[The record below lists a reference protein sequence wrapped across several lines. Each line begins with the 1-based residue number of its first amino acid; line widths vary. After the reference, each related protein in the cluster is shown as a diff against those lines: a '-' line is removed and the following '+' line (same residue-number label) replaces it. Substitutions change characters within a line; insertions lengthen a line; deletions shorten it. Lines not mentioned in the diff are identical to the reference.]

1 MFDFVGR
8 ALRGFLASAG
18 LLALA
23 VGLVQ
28 PPTLAAQAGVVS
40 GTVVDSKSGRPLADA
55 TVRVD
60 GGDNA
65 ARTGTRGEFRL
76 LNVAGTPGLASKFGA
91 TGVRLRITRIGYQA
105 TMAVA
110 AVAGEPVR
118 IELTE
123 LVVKLD
129 ELVVTGTVQ
138 EATRRSLGN
147 SVGQVQVANTIA
159 LAGAPAKLQDMLS
172 VNVPGV
178 RVTRA
183 SGAIGTGGTTRIR
196 GSGSLSLSNEPLLY
210 VDGVRVNN
218 QAATRSLGFN
228 GQESPS
234 RINDLNPEEIESIEV
249 LKGPSAATIY
259 GTEASNGVI
268 QIITK
273 RGRGGRPTYEAHVDA
288 GANWIS
294 NPWDRYPKDYYVSR
308 VDNSIKV
315 FDVQRFR
322 RSRGFPDIF
331 STGTPLAAGTSIS
344 GGSDQLR
351 YFFSGDYNRDE
362 GPVDYNWQNKQAL
375 RSNLSYSSP
384 SNKFKMD
391 LSFGYIRSRTRGAS
405 GTQPITTSILWACNF
420 PWCEPSG
427 PDTTKT
433 GWNNAGGGFQFYRPE
448 DYQGVQGFDNID
460 KMTMSIQLTH
470 RPFPWLRHRLAV
482 GPDYTNNKSSQLVI
496 RDPTGYNPF
505 FAASLGQKQALQ
517 LRSTFLTIDYGA
529 SADWTVSKSLVA
541 TTSAGVQYYSKQ
553 FDQVLAQGFEFPI
566 PGPSDVGGG
575 ARRDGAEAY
584 QQNKNFG
591 VYAQEQ
597 LALNNRIFLTAALR
611 GDGNSAFG
619 KNFKAV
625 YYPKASLAWVLSEES
640 FLSNLKWLTQ
650 FKVRGAW
657 GRAGQQPDV
666 FSAIQTYQP
675 SVGPSGSGNVT
686 PQNIGNIDLK
696 PEVGEELE
704 LGFDAGM
711 FNQRLGIEFT
721 YYRKDN
727 KDAIISVPNRPSR
740 GFPGAQFLN
749 LGNVRNNGIE
759 LGLDGSVINTKNL
772 GIDLRGTIATNAS
785 KITDLGGTPTAF
797 VGNSFIQQW
806 NAQGYAPNS
815 FFYKRVKSST
825 VIQVPVGPYTLPLA
839 TNPICEGGTD
849 LAAKLSDGKT
859 PDPNAGVGNG
869 SSVPC
874 GTAPRL
880 YAGRP
885 TPSWNGSFSA
895 TVRIGQRLRLLGL
908 IDYVGGHHAI
918 VGDVG
923 AQHTFFRNSRASV
936 SGDPIVEAYRLDPNG
951 PGATGLFDAGFAR
964 LRTVSA
970 SYDLPKTLTNWLGAS
985 RGSVTLSA
993 ENMAFLW
1000 RAQKTS
1006 FGAEW
1011 IDPELLPNRST
1022 DVNGNFGYTQE
1033 SWPQLARI
1041 RTTFRFTF

>member
-1 MFDFVGR
+1 MFDFVER
-8 ALRGFLASAG
+8 ALRGGFAAG
-18 LLALA
+18 WLLALTGGA
-23 VGLVQ
+23 VL
-28 PPTLAAQAGVVS
+28 PASLAAQDGVVT
-40 GTVVDSKSGRPLADA
+40 GTVVDPRSGRPLADA

-60 GGDNA
+60 GTDNT

-76 LNVAGTPGLASKFGA
+76 VNVTGAS
-91 TGVRLRITRIGYQA
+91 VRLRVTRIGYQA
-105 TMAVA
+105 RLVDVPTRGA
-110 AVAGEPVR
+110 PVR
-118 IELTE
+118 IELVE

-147 SVGQVQVANTIA
+147 AVGQVQVANTIA
-159 LAGAPAKLQDMLS
+159 LAGSPAKLQDMLS

-178 RVTRA
+178 RIVRA

-362 GPVDYNWQNKQAL
+362 GPVDYNWQNKNAI

-391 LSFGYIRSRTRGAS
+391 LSLGYVRSRTRGAS
-405 GTQPITTSILWACNF
+405 GVQPITTSILWACNF

-427 PDTTKT
+427 DTTKT
-433 GWNNAGGGFQFYRPE
+433 GWNGAGHGFQFYRPE

-460 KMTMSIQLTH
+460 KLTMSIQLTH

-482 GPDYTNNKSSQLVI
+482 GPDYTNNKSSQLVF
-496 RDPTGYNPF
+496 RDATGYNPF

-517 LRSTFLTIDYGA
+517 LRSTFLTVDYGA
-529 SADWTVSKSLVA
+529 SADWNVSKSLIS
-541 TTSAGVQYYSKQ
+541 TTSAGAQYYSKV

-575 ARRDGAEAY
+575 ARRDGAESFA
-584 QQNKNFG
+584 QNKNFG
-591 VYAQEQ
+591 MYVQEQ
-597 LALNNRIFLTAALR
+597 LALKNRIFLTGAVRA
-611 GDGNSAFG
+611 DDNSAFG
-619 KNFKAV
+619 SNFDAV
-625 YYPKASLAWVLSEES
+625 YYPKVSLAWVLSEES
-640 FLSNLKWLTQ
+640 FLSKLNWLTQ

-686 PQNIGNIDLK
+686 PQNIGNTDLK

-711 FNQRLGIEFT
+711 FNQRVGIEFT
-721 YYRKDN
+721 FYNKKN

-740 GFPGAQFLN
+740 GFPGVQFLN
-749 LGNVRNNGIE
+749 IGEVRNKGIE
-759 LGLDGSVINTKNL
+759 LGLDGSVVNSKNL
-772 GIDLRGTIATNAS
+772 GIDLRGTIATNGS
-785 KITDLGGTPTAF
+785 IITDLGGTPTAF

-815 FFYKRVKSST
+815 FFYKRVKGST

-849 LAAKLSDGKT
+849 LAAKLSDGT
-859 PDPNAGVGNG
+859 RDPNAGVGNG

-885 TPSWNGSFSA
+885 TPSWNGSFS
-895 TVRIGQRLRLLGL
+895 TTIRIGQRLRLLGL
-908 IDYVGGHHAI
+908 VDYVGGHHAI

-923 AQHTFFRNSRASV
+923 AQHTFFRNSKASV
-936 SGDPIVEAYRLDPNG
+936 DGNPIVEAYRLDPNG

-970 SYDLPKTLTNWLGAS
+970 SYELPNRVAGWLGAS

-1006 FGAEW
+1006 YGAEW

-1022 DVNGNFGYTQE
+1022 DTNGNFGYTQE

>member
-322 RSRGFPDIF
+322 QSRGFPDIF

-448 DYQGVQGFDNID
+448 DY
-460 KMTMSIQLTH
+460 
-470 RPFPWLRHRLAV
+470 
-482 GPDYTNNKSSQLVI
+482 
-496 RDPTGYNPF
+496 
-505 FAASLGQKQALQ
+505 
-517 LRSTFLTIDYGA
+517 
-529 SADWTVSKSLVA
+529 
-541 TTSAGVQYYSKQ
+541 
-553 FDQVLAQGFEFPI
+553 
-566 PGPSDVGGG
+566 
-575 ARRDGAEAY
+575 
-584 QQNKNFG
+584 
-591 VYAQEQ
+591 
-597 LALNNRIFLTAALR
+597 
-611 GDGNSAFG
+611 
-619 KNFKAV
+619 
-625 YYPKASLAWVLSEES
+625 
-640 FLSNLKWLTQ
+640 
-650 FKVRGAW
+650 
-657 GRAGQQPDV
+657 
-666 FSAIQTYQP
+666 
-675 SVGPSGSGNVT
+675 
-686 PQNIGNIDLK
+686 
-696 PEVGEELE
+696 
-704 LGFDAGM
+704 
-711 FNQRLGIEFT
+711 
-721 YYRKDN
+721 
-727 KDAIISVPNRPSR
+727 
-740 GFPGAQFLN
+740 
-749 LGNVRNNGIE
+749 
-759 LGLDGSVINTKNL
+759 
-772 GIDLRGTIATNAS
+772 
-785 KITDLGGTPTAF
+785 
-797 VGNSFIQQW
+797 
-806 NAQGYAPNS
+806 
-815 FFYKRVKSST
+815 
-825 VIQVPVGPYTLPLA
+825 
-839 TNPICEGGTD
+839 
-849 LAAKLSDGKT
+849 
-859 PDPNAGVGNG
+859 
-869 SSVPC
+869 
-874 GTAPRL
+874 
-880 YAGRP
+880 
-885 TPSWNGSFSA
+885 
-895 TVRIGQRLRLLGL
+895 
-908 IDYVGGHHAI
+908 
-918 VGDVG
+918 
-923 AQHTFFRNSRASV
+923 
-936 SGDPIVEAYRLDPNG
+936 
-951 PGATGLFDAGFAR
+951 
-964 LRTVSA
+964 
-970 SYDLPKTLTNWLGAS
+970 
-985 RGSVTLSA
+985 
-993 ENMAFLW
+993 
-1000 RAQKTS
+1000 
-1006 FGAEW
+1006 
-1011 IDPELLPNRST
+1011 
-1022 DVNGNFGYTQE
+1022 
-1033 SWPQLARI
+1033 
-1041 RTTFRFTF
+1041 

>member
-1 MFDFVGR
+1 MFDSVEQALQGR
-8 ALRGFLASAG
+8 GATLLFL

-23 VGLVQ
+23 GGVLA
-28 PPTLAAQAGVVS
+28 PSALAAQANVIN
-40 GTVVDSKSGRPLADA
+40 GTVVDSRSGRSLADA
-55 TVRVD
+55 TVRVEGTD
-60 GGDNA
+60 LT

-76 LNVAGTPGLASKFGA
+76 QDVAGAS
-91 TGVRLRITRIGYQA
+91 VRLRVTRIGYQA
-105 TMAVA
+105 SVTEATTRGA
-110 AVAGEPVR
+110 P
-118 IELTE
+118 IQIKLTE

-147 SVGQVQVANTIA
+147 AIGQVQVANTIA
-159 LAGAPAKLQDMLS
+159 LAGSPAKLQDMLS

-178 RVTRA
+178 RIVRA

-294 NPWDRYPKDYYVSR
+294 NPWDRYPKNYYVSR

-322 RSRGFPDIF
+322 QSRGFPDIF
-331 STGTPLAAGTSIS
+331 STGTPLAAGASIS

-362 GPVDYNWQNKQAL
+362 GPVDYNWQNKQAI

-391 LSFGYIRSRTRGAS
+391 LSLGYVRSRTRGAS

-420 PWCEPSG
+420 PWCEPTG
-427 PDTTKT
+427 DTTKT
-433 GWNNAGGGFQFYRPE
+433 GWNGPGQGFQFYRPG
-448 DYQGVQGFDNID
+448 DYQSVQGYDNID
-460 KMTMSIQLTH
+460 KLTMSVQLTH

-482 GPDYTNNKSSQLVI
+482 GPDYTNNKSSQLVF
-496 RDPTGYNPF
+496 RDATGYNPF

-517 LRSTFLTIDYGA
+517 LRSTFLTLDYGA
-529 SADWTVSKSLVA
+529 NADWNVSKSLVS
-541 TTSAGVQYYSKQ
+541 TTSVGAQYYSKV

-575 ARRDGAEAY
+575 ARRDGAESFV
-584 QQNKNFG
+584 QNKNFG
-591 VYAQEQ
+591 MYAQQ
-597 LALNNRIFLTAALR
+597 QFAFKNRIFLTGAIRA
-611 GDGNSAFG
+611 DDNSAFG
-619 KNFKAV
+619 SNFDAV
-625 YYPKASLAWVLSEES
+625 YYPKVALAWVLSEES
-640 FLSNLKWLTQ
+640 FLSNLNWLTQ

-686 PQNIGNIDLK
+686 PQNIGNTDLK

-711 FNQRLGIEFT
+711 FNQRVGIEFT
-721 YYRKDN
+721 YYKKTN

-740 GFPGAQFLN
+740 GFPGVQFLN
-749 LGNVRNNGIE
+749 IGAVQNKGIE
-759 LGLDGSVINTKNL
+759 IGIDGSVVNSKTFGL
-772 GIDLRGTIATNAS
+772 DLRGTIATNGS
-785 KITDLGGTPTAF
+785 LITDLGGTPTAF
-797 VGNSFIQQW
+797 VGNSYIQQW
-806 NAQGYAPNS
+806 NAKGYAPNS
-815 FFYKRVKSST
+815 FFYKRWRGST
-825 VIQVPVGPYTLPLA
+825 VTRVQVGPWNLPLG

-849 LAAKLSDGKT
+849 LAAKLANGSA
-859 PDPNAGVGNG
+859 DPKAGVGNG
-869 SSVPC
+869 TDVPC

-895 TVRIGQRLRLLGL
+895 TVRLGQRLRLLGL
-908 IDYVGGHHAI
+908 VDYVGGHSAL

-923 AQHTFFRNSRASV
+923 AQHTFFRNSRASLD
-936 SGDPIVEAYRLDPNG
+936 GNPIVEAMRLDANG
-951 PGATGLFDAGFAR
+951 PGAAGLFNAGFAR

-970 SYDLPKTLTNWLGAS
+970 SYDFPTTLTNWLGAS

-993 ENMAFLW
+993 ENMMFLW

-1011 IDPELLPNRST
+1011 IDPELLPNRASDT
-1022 DVNGNFGYTQE
+1022 NGNFGYTQE